1 MFARGG
7 RRYIVCGL
15 RVPPRRSVSRV
26 VVTTIAS
33 WVPVS
38 TLVLAI
44 IVSAYASLNPIAR
57 PQGPARIAGYSID
70 DYATAVKLK

>member
-1 MFARGG
+1 
-7 RRYIVCGL
+7 
-15 RVPPRRSVSRV
+15 
-26 VVTTIAS
+26 
-33 WVPVS
+33 VS

-57 PQGPARIAGYSID
+57 PQGPTRIAQYSID